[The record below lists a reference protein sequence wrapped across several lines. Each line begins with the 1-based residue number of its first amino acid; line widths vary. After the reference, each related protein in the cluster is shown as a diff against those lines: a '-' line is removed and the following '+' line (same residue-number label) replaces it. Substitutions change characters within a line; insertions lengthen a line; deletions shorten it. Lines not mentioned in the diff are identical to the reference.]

1 VIQKTIYYLPIL
13 ESIPEQSQEISQ
25 ILEKYNIN
33 GPDKPG
39 GTDKDSCHSYTGAYE
54 LLLSP
59 HMGKNINLLEVGIQ
73 YGGSALLW
81 HDYLP
86 ESKLALVDPANL
98 VHENIFNK
106 MLSHRYIFY
115 NQDAYSEETV
125 GKIRNDFREGFDVAI
140 DDGPHTIESQVLF
153 LEKYIPLMK
162 RGGVMVIEDIQDVGY
177 VNILLES
184 VPAFLRPNVRIIDLR
199 SVKGRWDDLMFVLH
213 I

>member
-1 VIQKTIYYLPIL
+1 
-13 ESIPEQSQEISQ
+13 
-25 ILEKYNIN
+25 
-33 GPDKPG
+33 
-39 GTDKDSCHSYTGAYE
+39 
-54 LLLSP
+54 
-59 HMGKNINLLEVGIQ
+59 
-73 YGGSALLW
+73 
-81 HDYLP
+81 
-86 ESKLALVDPANL
+86 
-98 VHENIFNK
+98 
-106 MLSHRYIFY
+106 
-115 NQDAYSEETV
+115 
-125 GKIRNDFREGFDVAI
+125 VAI